1 MAAPLLWSLRELA
14 ILLNSCNQRSVGLR
28 INGSHLTLELCLV
41 HLIPNREAG
50 GQPFNHQ
57 VLVLS
62 QVPQRIWTFLGV
74 PPLNLDK
81 QFERHEEVF
90 AILVK
95 HRFFHIS
102 NMTTRLEEL
111 QIQPTRSAADSEEL
125 LILNEFIAWWYFN
138 AVNMQ
143 TNIIDSTRFTFD
155 EVSALSLAFFRSES
169 WKIYRRIKYI
179 VERKSTPGV
188 APIQV
193 SQQQDQ
199 DKEAPQRD
207 RSPQVSEITWRHL
220 VGACAFT
227 SSLVAVSVIF
237 ELFRRKFR

>member
-14 ILLNSCNQRSVGLR
+14 ILLNSCNQQSVGLR
-28 INGSHLTLELCLV
+28 INGSHLTLVLGLV
-41 HLIPNREAG
+41 HNIPFQEATG
-50 GQPFNHQ
+50 EPFN

-62 QVPQRIWTFLGV
+62 QVPQRIWTFLRV
-74 PPLNLDK
+74 PLLSLDK

-90 AILVK
+90 EIVAK

-102 NMTTRLEEL
+102 NMTTRLGEL

-125 LILNEFIAWWYFN
+125 LILNEFMAWWYFN

-143 TNIIDSTRFTFD
+143 TNIMHSTRFTFD
-155 EVSALSLAFFRSES
+155 EVTALSLASFRLES
-169 WKIYRRIKYI
+169 WKLYRRIKYI

-199 DKEAPQRD
+199 DKEAPQWD

-227 SSLVAVSVIF
+227 SILVAVAVIF